1 MVQVVKSQSS
11 DKSQTAQIA
20 QSVFIDATTLVGS
33 IAHSGQSNLNGST
46 ATYLDWLK

>member
-20 QSVFIDATTLVGS
+20 QSVFIDASSSLGKT
-33 IAHSGQSNLNGST
+33 NLNGST
-46 ATYLDWLK
+46 EPGA